1 MALILH
7 IEDNASN
14 RKVVRYL
21 LRSTPHELIEAVNGQ
36 QGLELAIS
44 AKPDLI
50 LLDIQLPVLSG
61 YDVATQAKAHH
72 DLRHT
77 PIIAITSYAL
87 SGDNNKALQAG
98 CDDYIAKP
106 YKPHVLM
113 DCLSKHLGSQAANDD
128 G

>member
-21 LRSTPHELIEAVNGQ
+21 LRESAHRLIEAVNGEE
-36 QGLELAIS
+36 GLEMAIG
-44 AKPDLI
+44 KEPDLI
-50 LLDIQLPVLSG
+50 LLDIQLPLLSG
-61 YDVATQAKAHH
+61 YEVAQRLKGDEKFAHI
-72 DLRHT
+72 

-87 SGDNNKALQAG
+87 SCDDNKALQAG

-106 YKPHVLM
+106 FRPQELM
-113 DCLSKHLGSQAANDD
+113 DCLGKYI
-128 G
+128 

>member
-21 LRSTPHELIEAVNGQ
+21 LRSTAHELIEAVNGR
-36 QGLELAIS
+36 QGLELALS

-61 YDVATQAKAHH
+61 YDVAAQAKGH
-72 DLRHT
+72 DDLCHI

-113 DCLSKHLGSQAANDD
+113 DCLNKHLGPQISTADD
-128 G
+128 